1 MAGPAANLPPLLTPN
16 QLLAF
21 TTSLNLPPPT
31 HTEPLTVTAAFHS
44 IYLLHFSP
52 SDATH
57 LAPARPNADGTVTLV
72 LRVAGRHL
80 PRIKTEN
87 EVAVMRWVRQHTAV
101 PVPAVL
107 RWDSSCENVLGYE
120 FTLLERVDG
129 VSADKVF
136 WELGEVS
143 RRRLV
148 EQLVGFL
155 AELWESSKGGAW
167 KHVGGLRVDDEGEVV
182 PGPVVDEW
190 FWMEPEISRCWEG
203 ETIETLNPVGGA
215 FSGWAELLDKS
226 VEKYIYAIGRHASL
240 EWMRDLVPRLEE
252 YREYVKIHAD
262 EVDDTWYVL
271 SHRDLHLANVMV
283 DGEGNVTGILDWEF
297 GGVVPGPRW
306 DPPNAFL
313 YPWGGGDDEMV
324 AKAERERMRGWAREV
339 CREKGIEGE
348 VVAGWPYKGV
358 QETVQKV
365 VNFTRA
371 ICEVC
376 PRGKEEKAKVWRVS
390 LESELTKL
398 GL

>member
-1 MAGPAANLPPLLTPN
+1 MADPAANLPPLLTPN

-31 HTEPLTVTAAFHS
+31 HTEPLTVIAAFHS

-52 SDATH
+52 SASPQ
-57 LAPARPNADGTVTLV
+57 LAPARPNVDGTTILV

-87 EVAVMRWVRQHTAV
+87 EVAMMRWVRQHTSV

-129 VSADKVF
+129 ASADKVF
-136 WELGEVS
+136 WELGEVA

-190 FWMEPEISRCWEG
+190 FWMEPEISRCREG

-215 FSGWAELLDKS
+215 FSGWAELLDQS

-240 EWMRDLVPRLEE
+240 GWMRDLVPRLEE
-252 YREYVKIHAD
+252 YREYVRVHAD
-262 EVDDTWYVL
+262 EVDDTRYVL

-313 YPWGGGDDEMV
+313 YPW
-324 AKAERERMRGWAREV
+324 
-339 CREKGIEGE
+339 EKGIEGE

-376 PRGKEEKAKVWRVS
+376 PRGKGEKAKAWRIQGIS
-390 LESELTKL
+390 SAI
-398 GL
+398 